1 MPKPFFI
8 VAIALV
14 HGNLEIA
21 EATPHIAHK
30 YYAQPFHLAH
40 FFRYNHLFPQF
51 QIGEASLWFCLH
63 QMAVSRFLLGNAGN
77 NIELAQNVLL

>member
-14 HGNLEIA
+14 HDNLEIA
-21 EATPHIAHK
+21 EATPHIARK
-30 YYAQPFHLAH
+30 YYAQLFHPAH
-40 FFRYNHLFPQF
+40 SFRYNHLFPQF
-51 QIGEASLWFCLH
+51 QIGEASLWFYLH
-63 QMAVSRFLLGNAGN
+63 QMAEFRFLRGNAGN